1 MFNNKVI
8 CFFLY
13 FLLSGS
19 AVSSPDFESYI
30 KKDVMSCDGVKV
42 ELVSHC
48 LKDTV
53 EISQAHGGLPVCTD
67 QVININGKKNR
78 RKIDKISQLTSSGEN
93 VESLSNVVVSMACL
107 KGNKGGVV
115 SIGGYG
121 GCGSCPEWHGY
132 YSKDGELVYYN
143 FSNSYRSFG
152 SSGSFDDLISQYGI
166 KEKDLIDEGRFAQK
180 VIYDNP

>member
-1 MFNNKVI
+1 MFSNKVVY
-8 CFFLY
+8 FFLL
-13 FLLSGS
+13 FLSPGL
-19 AVSSPDFESYI
+19 AVSSPGVESYI
-30 KKDVMSCDGVKV
+30 KKDVMNCDGVKV

-53 EISQAHGGLPVCTD
+53 EISQTHGGLPVCTD
-67 QVININGKKNR
+67 QFIKINGKENR
-78 RKIDKISQLTSSGEN
+78 RKIDKVSQLTSSGGN
-93 VESLSNVVVSMACL
+93 IKSLSNVVVSMACL
-107 KGNKGGVV
+107 KASKGSVV

-152 SSGSFDDLISQYGI
+152 SSGSFDDLTSRYGI
-166 KEKDLIDEGRFAQK
+166 KEKDLIDEGHFSQK